1 MKIKT
6 ERLKKLEAELKDL
19 EQWLKLGLV
28 PKNEI
33 ARHKNEIA
41 SIQTK
46 IEEETARI
54 QFLKESGDAEEAP
67 MPRKSNT
74 KGTYSEANNDTYK
87 GMTKTNE
94 MTLELET
101 DALDNIDNIT
111 QEEIEENDEEEHGE
125 LEDPFS
131 EKSRWRRGIRDNNSF
146 DEWPED

>member
-41 SIQTK
+41 SIQK
-46 IEEETARI
+46 KVAEEEARI
-54 QFLKESGDAEEAP
+54 QFLKENGDVEESTTN
-67 MPRKSNT
+67 RKNSAKAT
-74 KGTYSEANNDTYK
+74 YSDDAYKGT
-87 GMTKTNE
+87 TKTNHTNE

-101 DALDNIDNIT
+101 DVLDMDNMT
-111 QEEIEENDEEEHGE
+111 QEEHEEREEEEGNEE
-125 LEDPFS
+125 LDDPFS
-131 EKSRWRRGIRDNNSF
+131 EQSRWLRGVRDNNF
-146 DEWPED
+146 DEWPD